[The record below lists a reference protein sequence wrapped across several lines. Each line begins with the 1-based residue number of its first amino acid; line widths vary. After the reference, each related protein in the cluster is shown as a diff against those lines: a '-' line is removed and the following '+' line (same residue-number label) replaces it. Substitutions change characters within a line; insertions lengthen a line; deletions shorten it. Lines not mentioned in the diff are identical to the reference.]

1 MSKIGKIH
9 LWPWYSYSQQAL
21 IIYVWDSFL
30 DIRASE
36 SVLWIWLCLSV
47 NPFTSPF
54 ATQERPVNCF
64 ISCLFISINVIIIV
78 IIFFLHVVI
87 HKVRKVRKF
96 DLFEKSWRV
105 RRALKDIPIG
115 PRPSSG
121 VDLKKLPVTVDQH
134 VSIYLFI

>member
-1 MSKIGKIH
+1 MSEIH
-9 LWPWYSYSQQAL
+9 FWTPALAKVSYE
-21 IIYVWDSFL
+21 FG
-30 DIRASE
+30 
-36 SVLWIWLCLSV
+36 SVCPSVRLYV